1 MNMLKALP
9 AAIALLF
16 SVGQAVASD
25 AEGEYHGYFRAGT
38 GTNSGGGSQAC
49 YGLEGAPK
57 YRFGN
62 ECDLY
67 GEFIYTKEVA
77 KLANGSSF
85 VGNVMVATW
94 SPNSDIGKDN
104 HLDLTQA
111 YIEAKNLPMLQGA
124 SAWMGKRYY
133 DRPDIHVL
141 DFKYLQ
147 GDGVGGGV
155 AGIQAGPGKLSY
167 ALFRNDVLQTVAAT
181 RHSFIYQGIP
191 VNPDGSLTFDATI
204 IRGDSQ
210 TSVTK
215 KVESGWSLSA
225 VHKQLNVLGGDNTL
239 ALQYGSGSG
248 VKIGGTDTGAASDA
262 KVTRLFDNMIWQFT
276 PEFSGSLVGVWQSD
290 QSGAGAGSRTWTTVG
305 ARPVYAFNDNFK
317 MVMDLG
323 HDNIKPAGGG
333 DDLKLT
339 KITLA
344 PVLSA
349 GKGFWARPELRAFVT
364 YAKWNTAAQRA
375 ANAAD
380 VDYLLKNPGSDPRNS
395 TLSSTGVFGGKTNG
409 TSFGLQVEAWF

>member
-1 MNMLKALP
+1 MRILKAIP
-9 AAIALLF
+9 AAIVLLF
-16 SVGQAVASD
+16 TVGHAVAGD
-25 AEGEYHGYFRAGT
+25 AEGVYSGYFRAGT

-67 GEFIYTKEVA
+67 GEFMYTKEA
-77 KLANGSSF
+77 IKLANGSSF
-85 VGNVMVATW
+85 VANVMVATW

-111 YIEAKNLPMLQGA
+111 YIEAKNVPFLHGA

-133 DRPDIHVL
+133 DRPDIHVI

-147 GDGVGGGV
+147 GDGVGGGIS
-155 AGIQAGPGKLSY
+155 GIQAGPGKFSY

-181 RHSFIYQGIP
+181 RHSFIYEGIP
-191 VNPDGSLTFDATI
+191 VNPGGSLKLDATVI
-204 IRGDSQ
+204 SGDGH

-215 KVESGWSLSA
+215 EVESGWSFSV

-248 VKIGGTDTGAASDA
+248 VKIGGTSIDAASDA
-262 KVTRLFDNMIWQFT
+262 KLTRVFDNMIWQFT

-290 QSGAGAGSRTWTTVG
+290 KSSAGAGTRTWTTVG
-305 ARPVYAFNDNFK
+305 VRPVYAFNDNFK
-317 MVMDLG
+317 MILDLG
-323 HDNIKPAGGG
+323 HDNIKPANGG

-339 KITLA
+339 KVTLA

-364 YAKWNTAAQRA
+364 YAKWNTAAQQA
-375 ANAAD
+375 AQ
-380 VDYLLKNPGSDPRNS
+380 PGT
-395 TLSSTGVFGGKTNG
+395 TLSSTGVFGGSTKG
-409 TSFGLQVEAWF
+409 TSVGLQVEAWF